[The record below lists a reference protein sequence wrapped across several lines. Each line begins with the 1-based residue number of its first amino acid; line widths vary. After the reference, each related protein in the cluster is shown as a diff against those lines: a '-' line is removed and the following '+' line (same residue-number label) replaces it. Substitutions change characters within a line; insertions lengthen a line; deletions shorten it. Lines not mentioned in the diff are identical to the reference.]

1 MVTID
6 KPGPFLDR
14 ITITVAGRKIAL
26 DQHSD
31 PELLICAERELERT
45 FKASEHRLS
54 EKDKK
59 LFNQA
64 RIKVYHYRLGYGG

>member
-6 KPGPFLDR
+6 KPGPVLDR
-14 ITITVAGRKIAL
+14 ITITIAGQKCIL

-31 PELLICAERELERT
+31 LNLLIRAEKELERT

-54 EKDKK
+54 DKNKK

-64 RIKVYHYRLGYGG
+64 RIKVYHYRLGYG